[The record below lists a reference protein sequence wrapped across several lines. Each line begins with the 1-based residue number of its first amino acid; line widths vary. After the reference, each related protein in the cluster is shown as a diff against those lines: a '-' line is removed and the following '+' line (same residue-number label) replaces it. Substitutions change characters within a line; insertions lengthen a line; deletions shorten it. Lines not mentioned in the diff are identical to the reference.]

1 MIDEQEISPEEKRTQ
16 EEEEEDDKDS
26 GEIEAG
32 AE

>member
-16 EEEEEDDKDS
+16 EEEEDDDKDS